1 VTETIV
7 RADRG
12 ITATYPALAS
22 SPFRIFLGSTSFSLT
37 GMWMF
42 SLAQGW
48 LVLSLTDSPLMLGL
62 VGAFWAVPNLLLS
75 LVGGVVA
82 DRMDRR
88 RLLLITRATSLTL
101 TACLAYLIA
110 SGQVQVWHVFAFA
123 TLQGAIAAFDMPTTQ
138 ALVPTLVRPAAI
150 GSAIALMSANFNFTR
165 VVGPSLAGVLV
176 AEIGI
181 AGCYGLA
188 AVSGIPVLGALLYIR
203 PVTSV
208 VRRAAPVLESI
219 RGGFE
224 YLRHDRLRI
233 SILAMF
239 LLNSLFGMAYPTLMP
254 VVARDVVKG
263 GPEALG
269 LIMAASGVGSLIGT
283 VVVATFSD
291 MRRKGLAAMSCSV
304 AFGLALVVF
313 GQMTT
318 LATAAALMVVVGI
331 FNAAYGVL
339 LSTILQTDLD
349 DQYRG
354 RVMSIFML
362 VVNTMPLAGLQAG
375 ALASA
380 FGAPLAMGFN
390 GAVVAIAGAI
400 ALVRAPWLRRA

>member
-1 VTETIV
+1 MTETAV

-22 SPFRIFLGSTSFSLT
+22 PPYRIYLGSTVFSLT

-48 LVLSLTDSPLMLGL
+48 LVLSLTNSALMLGL

-75 LVGGVVA
+75 LIGGVVA

-88 RLLLITRATSLTL
+88 RLLLVTRTASLVL
-101 TACLAYLIA
+101 TACLAYLIF

-123 TLQGAIAAFDMPTTQ
+123 LLQGGVAAFDMPTTQ
-138 ALVPTLVRPAAI
+138 ALVPTLVRPPAI
-150 GSAIALMSANFNFTR
+150 GSAIALMSATFNATR
-165 VVGPSLAGVLV
+165 VIGPSLAGVLV

-181 AGCYGLA
+181 AGCYGIA
-188 AVSGIPVLGALLYIR
+188 AVSGIPVLGALLHIR

-208 VRRAAPVLESI
+208 VRRTDPVLESI

-224 YLRHDRLRI
+224 YLRHDRMRI
-233 SILAMF
+233 SILGMF
-239 LLNSLFGMAYPTLMP
+239 LVNSLFGMAYPTLMP
-254 VVARDVVKG
+254 VVARDVLQS
-263 GPEALG
+263 GPEGLG
-269 LIMAASGVGSLIGT
+269 VIMAASGLGSLVGT
-283 VVVATFSD
+283 MVVATFSD

-304 AFGLALVVF
+304 LFGVALIVF
-313 GQMTT
+313 GQMDS
-318 LATAAALMVVVGI
+318 LVAAAALMVVVGV

-349 DQYRG
+349 DRYRG
-354 RVMSIFML
+354 RVMSIFTL

-375 ALASA
+375 ALASV
-380 FGAPLAMGFN
+380 FGAPLALGFN
-390 GAVVAIAGAI
+390 GAVVAVAGAI
-400 ALVRAPWLRRA
+400 ALARAPWLRRA